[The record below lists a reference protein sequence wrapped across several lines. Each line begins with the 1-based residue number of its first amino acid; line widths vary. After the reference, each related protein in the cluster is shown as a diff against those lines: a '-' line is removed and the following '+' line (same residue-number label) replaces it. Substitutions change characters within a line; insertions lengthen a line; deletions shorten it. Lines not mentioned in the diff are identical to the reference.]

1 LSIFST
7 VVGSKAAV
15 CEAIVLRTLGIGGY
29 QGIIRRFG
37 VTMSEDADYSVT
49 DATRV
54 RAALLESIA
63 RDLQKPLALILSA
76 ATSLKK
82 RGGMAEGSVRG
93 EWVDIIED
101 EAERL
106 EGFVS
111 ILLDMTKLEGNA
123 VEMRPE
129 TLALRDVMTVAVRD
143 AAGALQDRK
152 AEVNLSANLPT
163 LRLDP
168 AILRRVLGILIENAA
183 GQTPSGS
190 TVSIQAGRDTAGVRL
205 QIMDEGNGIPPGD
218 LNRMF
223 DQFHL
228 PCADDRRRLGAGM
241 QLAVCRG
248 YIEAMGGTIAA
259 GNRTDRGGAVFT
271 ITFPMPP

>member
-1 LSIFST
+1 M
-7 VVGSKAAV
+7 
-15 CEAIVLRTLGIGGY
+15 LRTLGIGGY
-29 QGIIRRFG
+29 QSIIRRFG
-37 VTMSEDADYSVT
+37 VTKSEDADYSVT

-54 RAALLESIA
+54 RAAFLESIA
-63 RDLQKPLALILSA
+63 RDVRKPLSLILSA
-76 ATSLKK
+76 ASSLKK
-82 RGGMAEGSVRG
+82 RGGTAEGSVRG
-93 EWVDIIED
+93 ELVGIIEN

-111 ILLDMTKLEGNA
+111 ILLDVTKLEA
-123 VEMRPE
+123 DAIEMRAE
-129 TLALRDVMTVAVRD
+129 TLALKDVVKAAVRD
-143 AAGALQDRK
+143 AISALRDRK
-152 AEVNLSANLPT
+152 AEVNLSADLPT

-190 TVSIQAGRDTAGVRL
+190 TVSIQAGRDTAAVRL
-205 QIMDEGNGIPPGD
+205 QIMDEGNGIPPGE

-228 PCADDRRRLGAGM
+228 SCADDRNRLGAGM

-259 GNRTDRGGAVFT
+259 GNRTDRSGAVFT
-271 ITFPMPP
+271 ITFPLPA

>member
-1 LSIFST
+1 MLT
-7 VVGSKAAV
+7 
-15 CEAIVLRTLGIGGY
+15 TLGIGTY
-29 QGIIRRFG
+29 QGVIQPLG
-37 VTMSEDADYSVT
+37 LTNSEDGEPSVSE
-49 DATRV
+49 AKRV

-63 RDLQKPLALILSA
+63 RDVHKPLALIVSA
-76 ATSLKK
+76 AASLKK
-82 RGGMAEGSVRG
+82 RGGAAEGSVQG
-93 EWVDIIED
+93 ELVGIIED

-129 TLALRDVMTVAVRD
+129 TLALKDVVKVAVRD
-143 AAGALQDRK
+143 AVSALRDRRT
-152 AEVNLSANLPT
+152 EVNLSADLPKM
-163 LRLDP
+163 RLDP

-190 TVSIQAGRDTAGVRL
+190 TVSIQTSRDTAGVRL

-228 PCADDRRRLGAGM
+228 SCADDRSRLGAGM

-259 GNRTDRGGAVFT
+259 GNRTDRSGAVFT
-271 ITFPMPP
+271 ITFPMPA